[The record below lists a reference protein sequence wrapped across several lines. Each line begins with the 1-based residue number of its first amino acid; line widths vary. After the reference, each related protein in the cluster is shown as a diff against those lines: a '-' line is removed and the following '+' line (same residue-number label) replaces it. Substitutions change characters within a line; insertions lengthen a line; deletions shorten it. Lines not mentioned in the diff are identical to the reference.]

1 MIATTNYTEGGT
13 QTETYKV
20 LRCSP
25 SFLVG
30 LQQQQSI
37 SFSAVNIFL
46 SITAFLGNS
55 LILVALSKETSL
67 HPPSKLLYRCLA
79 TADLLVGLVS
89 QPLDVTYWISLVHEP

>member
-37 SFSAVNIFL
+37 VTSQH
-46 SITAFLGNS
+46 FLG
-55 LILVALSKETSL
+55 I
-67 HPPSKLLYRCLA
+67 PSFLLPLARKLPFIRR
-79 TADLLVGLVS
+79 
-89 QPLDVTYWISLVHEP
+89 PN